1 MKKVTFISARLLLLI
16 LLAFSS
22 SCYLLDMGGDA
33 CERSERPEI
42 EAGIIV
48 NVKVVDA
55 DNKPIPEQD
64 LVIILHKVPCGSA
77 KKGEI
82 MFAGPTD
89 DEGSRQTTVAYYK
102 LRNTD
107 DGVSVHVEA
116 VGLGNGSVADN
127 SETAYYGYDT
137 FTSGITKTA
146 VITITR
152 NS

>member
-1 MKKVTFISARLLLLI
+1 MKNITFISARILFLL

-22 SCYLLDMGGDA
+22 SCYLFDSSDA
-33 CERSERPEI
+33 CERTKRPVI

-64 LVIILHKVPCGSA
+64 LVIILHKAPCGSA
-77 KKGEI
+77 KKGEV

-89 DEGSRQTTVAYYK
+89 DKGSRQTTVAYYN

-107 DGVSVHVEA
+107 DGVSVNAEA

-152 NS
+152 NF